1 MALAEYFERNAQAA
15 AALVQGFDASLLG
28 ARLESEVIGVA
39 FDGSAERSSEGQAGL
54 DLCLRLLSRL
64 YPKLAIVGLPG
75 SKPATLRKL
84 RALARDINPGI
95 ELESHFSNSTKLL
108 VFGNTRVTGNRKAKD
123 HIWYV
128 GSDNWIAKLSTAAP
142 VGSGSSNNPLAA
154 GAAACIAAANVFRAV
169 FVQELGQ
176 AALDTEVATS
186 LLDLRPGS
194 AGTANPR
201 LSPVRFDDVHLVGAG
216 AIGNGVLWAL
226 SRMDCEGTLH
236 VVDPE
241 AVTDSNL
248 QRYVMLTAGDRT
260 KKKAELAKSWLESF
274 GPALKVK
281 PHVATWS
288 EHVATRPEY
297 KVQTVLSA
305 VDSARARIEIQAS
318 LPRYILNGWTQRG
331 EAGVSRHNFLSG
343 LACLACLYLPSGQA
357 PSEDLIIARALRL
370 GEDEPTVREVRR
382 RLVLKVPTERA
393 FLEQIANAAGMEIQK
408 LLSFENR
415 LLRDLY
421 VEGVCGGAVME
432 FHDAALKVKAEVP
445 MGFQSALS
453 GILLAA
459 ELARPAPLATNVTQI
474 DLLSTFPERPGH
486 NRAKT
491 TAPPCICQDQD
502 FLDVFKS
509 KYGIET

>member
-1 MALAEYFERNAQAA
+1 MALAEYFARNAQAA
-15 AALVQGFDASLLG
+15 AALVQGFDACLLSS
-28 ARLESEVIGVA
+28 RLESEVIGIT
-39 FDGSAERSSEGQAGL
+39 FDESAERSSEGKAAL

-64 YPKLAIVGLPG
+64 YPTLAIVGLPG
-75 SKPATLRKL
+75 SNPATLAKL
-84 RALARDINPGI
+84 QTLARDINPRI
-95 ELESHFSNSTKLL
+95 DLESDCSNSTKLL
-108 VFGNTRVTGNRKAKD
+108 VFGNTRVMSNRKTAS
-123 HIWYV
+123 HMWYV

-169 FVQELGQ
+169 FVHELGQ

-186 LLDLRPGS
+186 LLDLRPES
-194 AGTANPR
+194 AGAANPP
-201 LSPVRFDDVHLVGAG
+201 LSTVKFDDVHLVGAG

-226 SRMDCEGTLH
+226 SRMDCKGTLH
-236 VVDPE
+236 IVDPE

-260 KKKAELAKSWLESF
+260 KSKASLAKSWL
-274 GPALKVK
+274 GNLAPRLKVK
-281 PHVATWS
+281 SHAATWS
-288 EHVATRPEY
+288 EHIATRPDF

-305 VDSARARIEIQAS
+305 VDSAKARIEIQAS
-318 LPRYILNGWTQRG
+318 LPRSIFNGWTQRG
-331 EAGVSRHNFLSG
+331 EAGVSRHNFLNG

-370 GEDEPTVREVRR
+370 GEDEATVRDVRR
-382 RLVLKVPTERA
+382 RLVLSVPTEYA

-459 ELARPAPLATNVTQI
+459 ELARPAPLATNLTQI
-474 DLLSTFPERPGH
+474 DLLSTFPERSGH

-491 TAPPCICQDQD
+491 TTPPCICQDQD

-509 KYGIET
+509 KYGIVT